1 MTRTRLA
8 LRSIRI
14 AFVFWLLAVCL
25 AMPAWAGIDPD
36 GDPARELRVEPHA
49 RGKFAMSLV
58 RLTER
63 TSADGERYLVLDYS
77 LKNNHGKAIDSH
89 QWSVTQGEV
98 IVSGTGTGKVAP
110 GAARNFSQVI
120 SGTGIGAFT
129 GPGTL
134 VHATVGLAGKD
145 YIHCPTPDRARCEQ
159 NAATANALGICS
171 QTCLKQGYQGG
182 QAVCPATPVAVG
194 VDQDGKTCYDY
205 VQVCE
210 CSGEAYLPAGTTDL
224 ETFINIHDE
233 GRPIEY
239 RLFDRFQASPRP

>member
-1 MTRTRLA
+1 MTRTRRS
-8 LRSIRI
+8 LRSGRI
-14 AFVFWLLAVCL
+14 ASVFWFLAVCL
-25 AMPAWAGIDPD
+25 TMPAWAGIDPD

-49 RGKFAMSLV
+49 RGKIAMTAV
-58 RLTER
+58 RVTER

-77 LKNNHGKAIDSH
+77 LRNNNLKPIDSH

-110 GAARNFSQVI
+110 GATMNFSQVI

-134 VHATVGLAGKD
+134 IHATVGLAGRVFVT
-145 YIHCPTPDRARCEQ
+145 CPPPDLARCEQ
-159 NAATANALGICS
+159 NAATANALGLCS

-182 QAVCPATPVAVG
+182 QSVCTGRTVAIG
-194 VDQDGKTCYDY
+194 VDQDGRTCYDY
-205 VQVCE
+205 VPSCQ